1 MKSIVEKLL
10 EREAQ
15 YQLCEK
21 EINGFQYWQ
30 YERFNVYRCMR
41 QVDGAD
47 LGKGKVNV
55 WQLLKYYLCNSDCLK
70 ERKPIDFCFIS
81 HPRRQFVNGYYE
93 CIYTDALA
101 KKFPASVTLENF
113 FAKDHF
119 RPIYSKNII
128 YMDRPIIES
137 ELYEKLMGL
146 FSRKKRIADQ
156 IHRELSVALNGLL
169 KEEQIMKIARH
180 AAGDYYRYKYL
191 RMKFKRILKQ
201 TKPKIVI
208 EVVSY
213 GPKCMIINEICKDMG
228 ILTIELQHGWLG
240 KEHMAYNYAS
250 KGTIRQFPDKI
261 CLFGDYYKTRAAFPI
276 SKENLLVTGFPYY
289 ERELQKY
296 SEYKRQDVRYTVLF
310 LSQGM
315 YAKSL
320 PQMAVDLRKRTRDEE
335 VRILYKLH
343 PIEFHNWQQTF
354 PILQEEGIEIIG
366 LKGMSLYECFASSDM
381 QIGAY
386 STAIYEGLG
395 FGLRTLIFD
404 QNSEKFAQELIEEGI
419 AERIESVDD
428 IVEKIRNEEIAVYN
442 TNYFWKENAL
452 HNLEQTLRDELDQVM
467 QSYSEERKCR

>member
-119 RPIYSKNII
+119 HPIYSKNII

-137 ELYEKLMGL
+137 EIYEKLMGL
-146 FSRKKRIADQ
+146 FSRKKGIADQ
-156 IHRELSVALNGLL
+156 IYRELATALNGLL
-169 KEEQIMKIARH
+169 TEEQIMKIARH
-180 AAGDYYRYKYL
+180 AASDYYRYKYL
-191 RMKFKRILKQ
+191 RMRFKRILKQ
-201 TKPKIVI
+201 INPKIVI
-208 EVVSY
+208 ELVSY
-213 GPKCMIINEICKDMG
+213 GPKCMIVNEICKDMG

-250 KGTIRQFPDKI
+250 KGTIRQFPNKI

-276 SKENLLVTGFPYY
+276 SEENLVVTGFPYY

-296 SEYKRQDVRYTVLF
+296 SEYKRQDTRYTVLF

-320 PQMAVDLRKRTRDEE
+320 PQLAVDLRKKTKEEE

-343 PIEFHNWQQTF
+343 PGEYSNWEQTS
-354 PILQEEGIEIIG
+354 PILQGKGIEIIG
-366 LKGMSLYECFASSDM
+366 LKDMPLYECFANSDM

-386 STAIYEGLG
+386 STTIYEGLG

-404 QNSEKFAQELIEEGI
+404 QNSEKYAQELIEEGI

-467 QSYSEERKCR
+467 QSSSEERKGK